1 MKILLSISMLWAH
14 FANILCVGRGR
25 ERKFY
30 SVSYETEFDVIV
42 FSFQDGAC
50 SFPPSE
56 VGANDQGVLLL
67 VVSSRDAR
75 EGKIKSVTSGCKT
88 SHKKSAG
95 IANWTSIKLY
105 STFTSSILIKGG
117 VRSKPANPNTN
128 DDSQDIAT
136 RSQNT
141 SFTTNVCRYTQSR
154 NRYMVEF

>member
-75 EGKIKSVTSGCKT
+75 EGKIVSDKRIQDKSQEVSRHSELDVNQTLQYI
-88 SHKKSAG
+88 HQQH
-95 IANWTSIKLY
+95 
-105 STFTSSILIKGG
+105 IKG
-117 VRSKPANPNTN
+117 
-128 DDSQDIAT
+128 
-136 RSQNT
+136 
-141 SFTTNVCRYTQSR
+141 
-154 NRYMVEF
+154 